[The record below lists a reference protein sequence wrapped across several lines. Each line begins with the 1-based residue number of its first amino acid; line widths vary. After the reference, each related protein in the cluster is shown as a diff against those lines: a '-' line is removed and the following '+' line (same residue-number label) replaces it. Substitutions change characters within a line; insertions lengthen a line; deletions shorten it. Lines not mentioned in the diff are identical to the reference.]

1 VKRSLLTFCLLL
13 FTAAGLWGSPRVQL
27 RFFTDPSCATCHEVE
42 EKLKNLV
49 REYRFSLE
57 KRSLFDEKAMQ
68 EIKALEEKYRVTIR
82 EIPVLE
88 IVGYR
93 LYQGKDIL
101 VSLKVF
107 FEEGAV
113 ERENEEKST
122 DRSGFELT
130 SLSVAAAG
138 LIDGLNPCAFAA
150 IIFLILYL
158 LATRRK
164 AVIPAVAG
172 GFCLGVFVAYF
183 AMGLGLRSL
192 LSVLPSRE
200 LFRAGFHLILGLL
213 LFGLALWSFYDAYR
227 CMRKKSITLRLP
239 EKWKKSINALIIRN
253 SRSRFLFP
261 AAFAAGLVIS
271 CIELACTGQIYLPVI
286 TLLIKEGKAGGLY
299 YLTLYNLF
307 FILPLVIVGVLAY
320 YGVKEDLFRTF
331 FTKSMVPVKIAM
343 GLLFAALGLFL
354 IT

>member
-1 VKRSLLTFCLLL
+1 
-13 FTAAGLWGSPRVQL
+13 
-27 RFFTDPSCATCHEVE
+27 
-42 EKLKNLV
+42 
-49 REYRFSLE
+49 
-57 KRSLFDEKAMQ
+57 
-68 EIKALEEKYRVTIR
+68 
-82 EIPVLE
+82 
-88 IVGYR
+88 
-93 LYQGKDIL
+93 
-101 VSLKVF
+101 
-107 FEEGAV
+107 
-113 ERENEEKST
+113 
-122 DRSGFELT
+122 
-130 SLSVAAAG
+130 
-138 LIDGLNPCAFAA
+138 
-150 IIFLILYL
+150 
-158 LATRRK
+158 
-164 AVIPAVAG
+164 
-172 GFCLGVFVAYF
+172 
-183 AMGLGLRSL
+183 
-192 LSVLPSRE
+192 RE